1 MAPSVNPL
9 GGLQSFMSSMMPPPP
24 PPQSIKSPVK
34 INRPNPQPP
43 AAQIRVAQPELRP
56 PTSIPVDI
64 DNLLKSVGVASQ
76 NTEKKVSLSNPAK
89 KGGSTGKNSVSIKL

>member
-1 MAPSVNPL
+1 
-9 GGLQSFMSSMMPPPP
+9 MMPPPP

-43 AAQIRVAQPELRP
+43 AAQIRVAQQELKP

-76 NTEKKVSLSNPAK
+76 NTEKKVSLSSPAK

>member
-1 MAPSVNPL
+1 M
-9 GGLQSFMSSMMPPPP
+9 
-24 PPQSIKSPVK
+24 
-34 INRPNPQPP
+34 NRPNPQPP
-43 AAQIRVAQPELRP
+43 AAQIRVAQQELKP

-76 NTEKKVSLSNPAK
+76 EKKVSLSSPAK